1 MATLLVIE
9 DNESYRFLLVRRL
22 KPRGHEVLTAV
33 DAESGLALA
42 QTRQPQLI
50 LLDLWLPGMDGW
62 QASRLLKSDPA
73 TKHIPIII
81 MTAHAVPGDREKA
94 LANLCDEFETK
105 PINFP
110 VLFEKVDALLARNT
124 AAPPAPPAPPAP

>member
-9 DNESYRFLLVRRL
+9 DNESNRILLARRL
-22 KPRGHEVLTAV
+22 KPRGHDVLTAV

-42 QTRQPQLI
+42 RAQLPQLI

-81 MTAHAVPGDREKA
+81 MTAHAVPGEREKA

-110 VLFEKVDALLARNT
+110 VLFEKVAALLSRST
-124 AAPPAPPAPPAP
+124 AAPPSPPAP

>member
-9 DNESYRFLLVRRL
+9 DNESNRILLVRRL
-22 KPRGHEVLTAV
+22 KPQGHEVLTAA
-33 DAESGLALA
+33 DAEAGLALA
-42 QTRQPQLI
+42 RARQPQLI
-50 LLDLWLPGMDGW
+50 LLDVWLPGMDGW

-110 VLFEKVDALLARNT
+110 VLFGKVDALLARST
-124 AAPPAPPAPPAP
+124 AAPPSSPDP

>member
-9 DNESYRFLLVRRL
+9 DNESYRILLVRRL

-33 DAESGLALA
+33 GAKSGLALA

-124 AAPPAPPAPPAP
+124 AAPPAPPAP

>member
-9 DNESYRFLLVRRL
+9 DNESNRILLVRRL

-42 QTRQPQLI
+42 QARQPQLI
-50 LLDLWLPGMDGW
+50 RLDLWLPGMDGW

-110 VLFEKVDALLARNT
+110 VLFGKVDALLARGS
-124 AAPPAPPAPPAP
+124 AAPPVPPAP